1 MPHTASSKSPK
12 GIMIKKL
19 PTSGIDFES
28 KDWTQTDVWLLRLIE
43 KLNEVV
49 EELNRLIPKG

>member
-1 MPHTASSKSPK
+1 
-12 GIMIKKL
+12 MIKKL

-49 EELNRLIPKG
+49 EELNRLAPKG